1 MNIHEYQAK
10 AVMAGFGIPAPQG
23 KMTRNADD
31 AVAIAESLGGSA
43 WVVKAQIH
51 AGGRGKAGGV
61 RLCRSLDEVRE
72 AAAELLGSVLVTKQT
87 GPAGKR
93 VNRIYIEQGLNI
105 AREFYLSLLVDRE
118 HECISFVVS
127 PDGGMDIEQVAIDS
141 PERILT
147 VPVAGDVVSEAES
160 AAMAEHL
167 GLVSAGSE
175 AGLQPRFHALATALH
190 AMFCEKDG
198 ALLEL
203 NPLIL
208 TAEGELVAL
217 DAKFVVDDNAI
228 YRQPEIAALRDPDEE
243 NPRESEAA
251 EFGLNYIALD
261 GNIGCMVNGAGLAM
275 ATMDIIQLKGDKPAN
290 FLDVGGGV
298 TVEAV
303 TEAFRLLFGDAH
315 VKAVLVNIF
324 GGIVRC
330 DIIAS
335 GLLEAIKTHPMRAPV
350 VMRLVGT
357 NEQEGRRIVKE
368 AGLDV
373 RWANDLDQAAEF
385 AVAAAQEQASLSRCA
400 TGSRADGTAQSA
412 GHPQGG
418 EQ

>member
-10 AVMAGFGIPAPQG
+10 AVMASFGVPVPKG
-23 KMTRNADD
+23 
-31 AVAIAESLGGSA
+31 AVVLTVAEAVGAAESLGGSV

-61 RLCRSLDEVRE
+61 RLCRSLDDVQS
-72 AAAELLGSVLVTKQT
+72 AAEDLLGSILVTKQT
-87 GPAGKR
+87 GEAGKR
-93 VNRIYIEQGLNI
+93 VNRLYVEQGLNI

-118 HECISFVVS
+118 RECVSFVAS
-127 PDGGMDIEQVAIDS
+127 PAGGMDIERVAADS
-141 PERILT
+141 PEQILT
-147 VPVAGDVVSEAES
+147 VPIAGDVVSQQES
-160 AAMAEHL
+160 DEMANLL
-167 GLVSAGSE
+167 GLTEAQQAG
-175 AGLQPRFHALATALH
+175 FHALTNQLYN
-190 AMFCEKDG
+190 MFREKDG

-208 TAEGELVAL
+208 TTEGKLVAL
-217 DAKFVVDDNAI
+217 DAKFVVDDSAI
-228 YRQPEIAALRDPDEE
+228 YRQPEIAKLRDLDEE
-243 NPRESEAA
+243 EPREIEAS

-298 TVEAV
+298 TVAAV
-303 TEAFRLLFGDAH
+303 TEAFHLLFADDH

-330 DIIAS
+330 DIIAN
-335 GLLEAIKTHPMRAPV
+335 GLLEAIKTNPMRVPV

-357 NEQEGRRIVKE
+357 NEKEGRQIVKD

-373 RWANDLDQAAEF
+373 RWADDLDQAAEF
-385 AVAAAQEQASLSRCA
+385 AVAAAR
-400 TGSRADGTAQSA
+400 GIV
-412 GHPQGG
+412 
-418 EQ
+418 

>member
-10 AVMAGFGIPAPQG
+10 AVMAGFGIPVPQG
-23 KMTRNADD
+23 TMALSAGA
-31 AVAIAESLGGSA
+31 AVAAAEALGGSV

-61 RLCRSLDEVRE
+61 RLCRSLADVK
-72 AAAELLGSVLVTKQT
+72 AAAEALLGATLVTKQT
-87 GPAGKR
+87 GAAGKR
-93 VNRIYIEQGLNI
+93 VNRVYVEQGLNI
-105 AREFYLSLLVDRE
+105 EQEFYVSLLVDRE
-118 HECISFVVS
+118 RECVSFVVS
-127 PDGGMDIEQVAIDS
+127 PAGGMDIEQVAADT
-141 PERILT
+141 PEQIMT
-147 VPVAGDVVSEAES
+147 MPVAGDAVSRQESADMAAFLALSATQAEAFHTLAES
-160 AAMAEHL
+160 L
-167 GLVSAGSE
+167 Y
-175 AGLQPRFHALATALH
+175 R
-190 AMFCEKDG
+190 MFVEKDG

-203 NPLIL
+203 NPLVL
-208 TAEGELVAL
+208 TADGALVAL

-228 YRQPEIAALRDPDEE
+228 YRQPEMAALRDLDEE
-243 NPRESEAA
+243 EPREIEAS

-298 TVEAV
+298 TVDAV
-303 TEAFRLLFGDAH
+303 REAFHLLFADSH

-330 DIIAS
+330 DMIAT
-335 GLLEAIKTHPMRAPV
+335 GLLEAIQTNPMSVPV

-357 NEQEGRRIVKE
+357 NEEEGRRIVND

-373 RWANDLDQAAEF
+373 RWADDLDQAAEF
-385 AVAAAQEQASLSRCA
+385 AVAAARGAR
-400 TGSRADGTAQSA
+400 
-412 GHPQGG
+412 
-418 EQ
+418 

>member
-10 AVMAGFGIPAPQG
+10 SILAEFGVPVPKGGAAFTVDEAVSQ
-23 KMTRNADD
+23 
-31 AVAIAESLGGSA
+31 AEALGGSV

-61 RLCRSLDEVRE
+61 RVCKSLGEVQ
-72 AAAELLGSVLVTKQT
+72 AAADDLLGSILVTKQT
-87 GPAGKR
+87 GEAGKR
-93 VNRIYIEQGLNI
+93 VNRLYVEQGLNI
-105 AREFYLSLLVDRE
+105 EREFYLSLLVDRE
-118 HECISFVVS
+118 RECVSFVAS
-127 PDGGMDIEQVAIDS
+127 PAGGMDIEQVAAEK
-141 PERILT
+141 PEQILT
-147 VPVAGDVVSEAES
+147 MPIAGDAVSEQES
-160 AAMAEHL
+160 AGMAGFL
-167 GLVSAGSE
+167 GLVDDQVADFHMLAGH
-175 AGLQPRFHALATALH
+175 LLR
-190 AMFCEKDG
+190 MFQEKDG

-208 TAEGELVAL
+208 TSEGELVAL

-228 YRQPEIAALRDPDEE
+228 YRQPGIAELRDLDEE
-243 NPRESEAA
+243 NPREIEASE
-251 EFGLNYIALD
+251 FSLNYIELD

-298 TVEAV
+298 TVDAV
-303 TEAFRLLFGDAH
+303 CEAFRLLFSDAH

-330 DIIAS
+330 DIIAN
-335 GLLEAIKTHPMRAPV
+335 GLLEAIKTHPMRVPV

-357 NEQEGRRIVKE
+357 NQEEGRRIVKD

-373 RWANDLDQAAEF
+373 RWADDLDQAAAF
-385 AVAAAQEQASLSRCA
+385 AVAAAKEVVL
-400 TGSRADGTAQSA
+400 
-412 GHPQGG
+412 
-418 EQ
+418 

>member
-10 AVMAGFGIPAPQG
+10 AILAEFGVPVPKGGVAF
-23 KMTRNADD
+23 TADE
-31 AVAIAESLGGSA
+31 AVSVAESLGGSVQ
-43 WVVKAQIH
+43 VVKAQIH

-61 RLCRSLDEVRE
+61 RVCHSLDEVMHV
-72 AAAELLGSVLVTKQT
+72 ADDLLGSVLVTKQT
-87 GPAGKR
+87 GTSGKR
-93 VNRIYIEQGLNI
+93 VNRLYVEQGLNI
-105 AREFYLSLLVDRE
+105 AREFYLSLLIDRE
-118 HECISFVVS
+118 REGISFVVS
-127 PDGGMDIEQVAIDS
+127 PAGGMDIEQVAAEK
-141 PERILT
+141 PEQIMT
-147 VPVAGDVVSEAES
+147 MPVAGETVTAQES
-160 AAMAEHL
+160 NRMAGFL
-167 GLVSAGSE
+167 GLSDDQAKELYVLTSN
-175 AGLQPRFHALATALH
+175 LFT
-190 AMFCEKDG
+190 MFREKDG

-208 TAEGELVAL
+208 TDEGQLVAL

-243 NPRESEAA
+243 NPREIEAS
-251 EFGLNYIALD
+251 EFGLNYIELD

-303 TEAFRLLFGDAH
+303 SEAFRLLFSDAH

-330 DIIAS
+330 DIIAN
-335 GLLEAIKTHPMRAPV
+335 GLLEAIKTYPMRVPV

-357 NEQEGRRIVKE
+357 NQEEGRSIVKE

-373 RWANDLDQAAEF
+373 RWADDLDQAAEF
-385 AVAAAQEQASLSRCA
+385 AVAAARKSV
-400 TGSRADGTAQSA
+400 
-412 GHPQGG
+412 
-418 EQ
+418 